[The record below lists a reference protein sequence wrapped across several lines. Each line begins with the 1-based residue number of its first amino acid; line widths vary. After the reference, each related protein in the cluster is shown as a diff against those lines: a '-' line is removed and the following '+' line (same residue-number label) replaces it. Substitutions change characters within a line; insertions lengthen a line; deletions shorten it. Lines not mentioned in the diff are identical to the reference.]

1 MARLLDGSLDEVW
14 AEIMRTFSSVRSL
27 IPISKTQLRAL
38 LGLIDEELEGAETSI
53 VQALPAGVGKSWLIA
68 NPSIG
73 RSLMMEVLEKR
84 KEIMFGIKR
93 MMI

>member
-27 IPISKTQLRAL
+27 IPINKTQLRAL
-38 LGLIDEELEGAETSI
+38 LGLIDGELEGAETSI
-53 VQALPAGVGKSWLIA
+53 VQALPEGDGKSWLVA

-73 RSLMMEVLEKR
+73 RSLMVAVLEKR
-84 KEIMFGIKR
+84 KEVL
-93 MMI
+93 